1 MVLLNLGEEILDR
14 LIVAVN
20 QEINAQGCFTSA
32 QAPQRK
38 PSGGA
43 VATAA
48 AAMAGE

>member
-1 MVLLNLGEEILDR
+1 MSEEILDR

-32 QAPQRK
+32 QAPQRR

-43 VATAA
+43 VATTV